1 MRGGRHPAAA
11 AGFVS
16 RGLLGV
22 VGVTLV
28 AVVVAWW
35 GISTRARTMTT
46 LTEETRE
53 LNLVSVAV
61 IGPTAG
67 SPEEEVVLPGTLQAY
82 ADAPIYART
91 NGYLKRRLVDIGM
104 RVQAGQLLAEVDA
117 PEVEQQLQ
125 QAKADFETADANLRL
140 AQVTADR
147 YRELAKTESV
157 TRQDADNAAGALDA
171 RKAALESARH
181 NVERLEQLRGF
192 TRIVAPI
199 DGVVTARNTDVGALI
214 DPGSAGGPA
223 RELFHISS
231 TGTLRLF
238 VSVPERYAPVA
249 RPGLRADLT
258 LAEFQGR
265 RFTGTLVRTSAAIDV
280 SSRTLLAEFEVPN
293 PGGELLPGSY
303 VQAHIKLPKAASTLT
318 LPVSTLIFRGGGT
331 QVAVV
336 TPDSKV
342 AMTRVAVG
350 RDFGTEVEV
359 LDGLAP
365 DARVVVS
372 PPDSLVD
379 KQTVRVA
386 ASAASPEASGAAPAP
401 RGQAR

>member
-1 MRGGRHPAAA
+1 MRRHALSSPTGA
-11 AGFVS
+11 VS
-16 RGLLGV
+16 RGLLIVLTV
-22 VGVTLV
+22 VVV
-28 AVVVAWW
+28 AVVVAGW
-35 GISTRARTMTT
+35 GITSRARALKG

-53 LNLVSVAV
+53 LNTVTVTV
-61 IGPTAG
+61 TAPRPG
-67 SPEEEVVLPGTLQAY
+67 SPEEEIVLPGTLQAF

-91 NGYLKRRLVDIGM
+91 NGYLKRRLVDIGA
-104 RVQAGQLLAEVDA
+104 RVKAGQLLAEIDA
-117 PEVEQQLQ
+117 PELVRQLQ
-125 QAKADFETADANLRL
+125 QARADLATAEANLKL
-140 AQVTADR
+140 AQLTADR
-147 YRELAKTESV
+147 YRELVKTDSV
-157 TRQDADNAAGALDA
+157 TQQDADDAIGAYEA
-171 RKAALESARH
+171 RRATFDSARH
-181 NVERLEQLRGF
+181 NVERLEQLEGF
-192 TRIVAPI
+192 TRLYAPI
-199 DGVVTARNTDVGALI
+199 DGVITVRNTDVGALI

-265 RFTGTLVRTSAAIDV
+265 RFSGTLVRTSAAIEV

-379 KQTVRVA
+379 KQPVRVA
-386 ASAASPEASGAAPAP
+386 APAANPEASGASPAP
-401 RGQAR
+401 KGQAR